1 MALAAEASLQG
12 FYGGVSVFLRAEVA
26 SGLSLTGCDAVASSP
41 FLGLK
46 LAVTWTIEKVPRNTF
61 FFDQTLAAMEL
72 EALLNYPRALPAMPR
87 AVSDLLSE
95 MNREEPSPKRI
106 GELIGRDPAL
116 TTRVLRLSN
125 SAFFRVSRKIGSADE
140 AVALL
145 GLTHVRSLVMAAALG
160 ASFKTV
166 PGIDLK
172 QFWRYSLRSA
182 EIARSLA
189 GVLHQNQGNAF
200 TAGLIH
206 AIGIL
211 VMHIAMPDELI
222 PIDMGT
228 PPLDLK
234 RAEAELSAFGYSYAH
249 VGAGMAEKWQ
259 FPSEMVSALRN
270 QTAPFEGEAYDPLAG
285 VLNLAS
291 WRARAEELQLDSQGL
306 VATFP
311 DMVGLTLGLDLDS
324 VLDKDPEEWS
334 FNQALGAFV

>member
-1 MALAAEASLQG
+1 MQ
-12 FYGGVSVFLRAEVA
+12 
-26 SGLSLTGCDAVASSP
+26 
-41 FLGLK
+41 
-46 LAVTWTIEKVPRNTF
+46 
-61 FFDQTLAAMEL
+61 L

-95 MNREEPSPKRI
+95 MNRDEPNPKRI

-125 SAFFRVSRKIGSADE
+125 SAFFRVSRKIGNADE

-160 ASFKTV
+160 ASFKNV

-172 QFWRYSLRSA
+172 QFWRYSLRAA

-189 GVLHQNQGNAF
+189 SVLQQNQGNAF

-211 VMHIAMPDELI
+211 VMHIAMPDDMI
-222 PIDMGT
+222 PLDMGT
-228 PPLDLK
+228 PPLDMQ
-234 RAEAELSAFGYSYAH
+234 RAAAEKNLFGYSYAD

-259 FPSEMVSALRN
+259 FPAEMVSALVN
-270 QTAPFEGEAYDPLAG
+270 QLQPFEGEAYDPLAG
-285 VLNLAS
+285 LLHLAS
-291 WRARAEELQLDSQGL
+291 WRARAEELQLDNQGL
-306 VATFP
+306 AATFP

-324 VLDKDPEEWS
+324 VLGKDPSEWS
-334 FNQALGAFV
+334 FSQALGAFID